1 MMSKTTRTRRT
12 PEQWRQLIAEQA
24 ESGLSQEAFC
34 KKRRLALSTFANW
47 KRRLASNSTPE
58 DGRAPDPS
66 TWIDL
71 GSLGAGS
78 SGWDIELD
86 LGGGVCLR
94 LRRS

>member
-1 MMSKTTRTRRT
+1 MSKSTRTRRT
-12 PEQWRQLIAEQA
+12 ADQWRTLISEHA

-34 KKRRLALSTFANW
+34 KRKQLALSTFANW
-47 KRRLASNSTPE
+47 KRRLATEPDLE
-58 DGRAPDPS
+58 AECAPDPS

-71 GSLGAGS
+71 GSLGARS
-78 SGWDIELD
+78 TGWDIELD